1 MMIGGAVENGE
12 ATGGH
17 VVPFPL
23 TSRIGEVRAAAA
35 ELIGKRS
42 MAAATKFRNALA
54 GRKFAELAA
63 LGLDEET
70 QDEAVGAFLSAVERE
85 MAELHY
91 ERIRLHL

>member
-1 MMIGGAVENGE
+1 MTIGGQVGNAQT
-12 ATGGH
+12 TGGH

-35 ELIGKRS
+35 ELMGKRS
-42 MAAATKFRNALA
+42 TTAATRFRNALA

-63 LGLDEET
+63 LGLDEDT

-85 MAELHY
+85 LAELHY